1 MTDLPFLC
9 HLQRFLDEAVEGC
22 TEGLIVKTMCDTYE
36 PAKRSSH
43 WLKLKK
49 DYLQVRAVHNPEAR
63 SSSCCQ
69 GRSYKHVI
77 WS

>member
-1 MTDLPFLC
+1 MD
-9 HLQRFLDEAVEGC
+9 GC

-49 DYLQVRAVHNPEAR
+49 DYLQVWKSAEG
-63 SSSCCQ
+63 CGGEE
-69 GRSYKHVI
+69 GRSVAKKTVDK
-77 WS
+77 SVRRC